1 MCPTRTASCN
11 LWPRL
16 KGEQEGNGDSLGVGW
31 EAGCLGMGA
40 SVGERG
46 LVEGRAN
53 HKQGGEKSLRSE
65 SKQCP
70 LVKEFRFS

>member
-1 MCPTRTASCN
+1 MET
-11 LWPRL
+11 LW
-16 KGEQEGNGDSLGVGW
+16 EWGW

-53 HKQGGEKSLRSE
+53 RKQGGEKSLRSE

-70 LVKEFRFS
+70 LVKEVRFS